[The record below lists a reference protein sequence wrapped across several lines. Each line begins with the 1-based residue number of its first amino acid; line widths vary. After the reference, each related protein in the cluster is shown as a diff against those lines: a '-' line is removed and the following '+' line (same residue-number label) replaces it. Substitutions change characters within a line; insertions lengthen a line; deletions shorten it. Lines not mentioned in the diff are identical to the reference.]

1 MSNQMFNR
9 EFLPMLQDGIKQFIN
24 DMFNN
29 KQIILKIKRDLT
41 FDNEKDAEKVDE
53 IAELLFNRDND
64 FADYFMS
71 NYQYEPD
78 MKLEMIIFC
87 NEWLDDNFGADQ
99 ILNWRRYNETYYVV
113 SMMGYVYIQANKDW
127 LLEILNDNKN
137 ELLLTEINCLK

>member
-1 MSNQMFNR
+1 MFNR
-9 EFLPMLQDGIKQFIN
+9 KFLPTLQDGIKQFIN

-29 KQIILKIKRDLT
+29 KKIILKIKRDLT

-53 IAELLFNRDND
+53 IVEMVFNTDND
-64 FADYFMS
+64 FVDYFMS

-87 NEWLDDNFGADQ
+87 NEWLDENYGADQ
-99 ILNWRRYNETYYVV
+99 ILNWRRYNEPYYVV
-113 SMMGYVYIQANKDW
+113 SMMAYVYIQANKDW